1 MSIELAVSSVILAL
15 RPRPE
20 GAQTSRTTDAPAKT
34 LWTPLV
40 RRIREPYQGS
50 WALPGGPL
58 GLECG
63 LAQAAR
69 ETLRRTTG
77 LDPRYLEQ
85 LYCFGGLDRARGTSD
100 PLPSAELVHG
110 QVRPPRVVSIVYWAL
125 VRPEEDAAATPIDAA
140 GGIDPVNVSWFPVDD
155 LPDLAFDHREIL
167 TYALDRL
174 RAKITY
180 SPIAHAFLPDA
191 FTLADLREVYES
203 VLDRDIDPANFRR
216 QMLAR
221 GHLEATG
228 EKLTGASHRPPSL
241 YRYRAQLVATSPT
254 PPPRSA
260 S

>member
-1 MSIELAVSSVILAL
+1 MSLELAVSNVILAL

-20 GAQTSRTTDAPAKT
+20 GGDRGRATDGPAKT

-69 ETLRRTTG
+69 DTLRRTTG

-100 PLPSAELVHG
+100 PLPGTEHG
-110 QVRPPRVVSIVYWAL
+110 HAPRVVSIVYWAL
-125 VRPEEDAAATPIDAA
+125 VRPEEDAAAAPIEVAD
-140 GGIDPVNVSWFPVDD
+140 GIDPVNVSWFPVDD

-180 SPIAHAFLPDA
+180 TPIAHAFLPDA